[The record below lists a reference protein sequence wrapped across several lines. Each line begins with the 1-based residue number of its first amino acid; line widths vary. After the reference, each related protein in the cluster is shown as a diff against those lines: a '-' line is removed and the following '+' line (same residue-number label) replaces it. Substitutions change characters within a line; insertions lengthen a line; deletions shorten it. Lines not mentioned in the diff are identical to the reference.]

1 MRKVGR
7 LCPSEDELAPFFAA
21 LVPQGVSK
29 RAGLTIH
36 EGRLG
41 AHPVAALYSGVC
53 KVNAAIAAQ
62 TLIDACGVDALVV
75 SGVAGGLDA
84 AARPFD
90 LVIARETAYHDVAE
104 DILTEYHPWME
115 SIWFQSDA
123 ALLARAEAAAGT
135 TGARGDYQALFPA
148 GGGHGDGGRRA
159 YGAGVRRAL
168 YCAARHHR
176 RRG

>member
-1 MRKVGR
+1 M
-7 LCPSEDELAPFFAA
+7 
-21 LVPQGVSK
+21 
-29 RAGLTIH
+29 
-36 EGRLG
+36 
-41 AHPVAALYSGVC
+41 C

-135 TGARGDYQALFPA
+135 TGVRVHCHAE
-148 GGGHGDGGRRA
+148 RA
-159 YGAGVRRAL
+159 VL
-168 YCAARHHR
+168 TILC
-176 RRG
+176 

>member
-1 MRKVGR
+1 MNLWEKCVSFHGHACGG
-7 LCPSEDELAPFFAA
+7 LTIGYKAALYAIDLLGLSFSEDEQI
-21 LVPQGVSK
+21 VCVS
-29 RAGLTIH
+29 
-36 EGRLG
+36 E
-41 AHPVAALYSGVC
+41 
-53 KVNAAIAAQ
+53 N
-62 TLIDACGVDALVV
+62 DACGVDALVV

-135 TGARGDYQALFPA
+135 TGVRVHCHAE
-148 GGGHGDGGRRA
+148 RA
-159 YGAGVRRAL
+159 VL
-168 YCAARHHR
+168 TILC
-176 RRG
+176 

>member
-1 MRKVGR
+1 MIREAGR
-7 LCPSEDELAPFFAA
+7 LCPSEDQLAPFFAA

-135 TGARGDYQALFPA
+135 TGVRV
-148 GGGHGDGGRRA
+148 HCHVERA
-159 YGAGVRRAL
+159 VL
-168 YCAARHHR
+168 TILC
-176 RRG
+176 

>member
-1 MRKVGR
+1 MMRKVGR

-62 TLIDACGVDALVV
+62 TLIDAWTRLSFLAWPEGWTRRRV
-75 SGVAGGLDA
+75 
-84 AARPFD
+84 R
-90 LVIARETAYHDVAE
+90 
-104 DILTEYHPWME
+104 
-115 SIWFQSDA
+115 SIWS
-123 ALLARAEAAAGT
+123 LRA
-135 TGARGDYQALFPA
+135 
-148 GGGHGDGGRRA
+148 
-159 YGAGVRRAL
+159 
-168 YCAARHHR
+168 R
-176 RRG
+176 RRITTWRRTY

>member
-1 MRKVGR
+1 MIREAGR

-62 TLIDACGVDALVV
+62 TLIDAWTRLSFRAWPEGWTRRRV
-75 SGVAGGLDA
+75 
-84 AARPFD
+84 R
-90 LVIARETAYHDVAE
+90 
-104 DILTEYHPWME
+104 
-115 SIWFQSDA
+115 SIWS
-123 ALLARAEAAAGT
+123 LRA
-135 TGARGDYQALFPA
+135 
-148 GGGHGDGGRRA
+148 
-159 YGAGVRRAL
+159 
-168 YCAARHHR
+168 R
-176 RRG
+176 RRITTWRRTY

>member
-1 MRKVGR
+1 MKIGI
-7 LCPSEDELAPFFAA
+7 LCASDEELAPFLPCIEGDAVVERAKLRFHCGRIGGAD
-21 LVPQGVSK
+21 VVS
-29 RAGLTIH
+29 
-36 EGRLG
+36 
-41 AHPVAALYSGVC
+41 VFSGVC

-123 ALLARAEAAAGT
+123 ALFARAEAAAGT
-135 TGARGDYQALFPA
+135 TGVRVHCHAE
-148 GGGHGDGGRRA
+148 RA
-159 YGAGVRRAL
+159 VL
-168 YCAARHHR
+168 TILC
-176 RRG
+176 

>member
-1 MRKVGR
+1 MMRKVGR

-21 LVPQGVSK
+21 L
-29 RAGLTIH
+29 
-36 EGRLG
+36 
-41 AHPVAALYSGVC
+41 YSGVC
-53 KVNAAIAAQ
+53 KANAAIAAQ

-135 TGARGDYQALFPA
+135 TGVRV
-148 GGGHGDGGRRA
+148 HCHVERA
-159 YGAGVRRAL
+159 VL
-168 YCAARHHR
+168 TILC
-176 RRG
+176 